1 MKVGYQS
8 QKCSETKGREEQ
20 KKNQQETRKQSRG
33 RLGER
38 RTEKGNYRLMH
49 MDILFGVAWV
59 LEIDTSEDYAWY
71 ESNYCHWMNT
81 TILGNEWLRA
91 NWCF

>member
-49 MDILFGVAWV
+49 MDILFGVA
-59 LEIDTSEDYAWY
+59 
-71 ESNYCHWMNT
+71 
-81 TILGNEWLRA
+81 
-91 NWCF
+91 